1 MVYALYLGTWTFR
14 HLGRRSRVL
23 YVNCVLLTS
32 INRKSFLA
40 FDKNEHKISC
50 ISQLS
55 NIECIGDWKVIHRV
69 LRVCSL
75 IETIDLG
82 ITSGIRANLVSI
94 SGQIRV
100 FWGNRS
106 LFIAIGWEIGWKTW

>member
-1 MVYALYLGTWTFR
+1 M
-14 HLGRRSRVL
+14 
-23 YVNCVLLTS
+23 N
-32 INRKSFLA
+32 
-40 FDKNEHKISC
+40 KISC

-94 SGQIRV
+94 SGQIRLFRKPV
-100 FWGNRS
+100 TVLHRS
-106 LFIAIGWEIGWKTW
+106 VEAIGWNTW